1 MNNLSNKRIY
11 GNDWGYFVDIE
22 KYKYDINAT
31 PMSLIKNHIFNN
43 GNNNCNNNCN
53 NCNNGNNNCNNNSNK
68 PITNLI
74 ICVTP
79 TTIFTVAFA
88 CFVYCAL

>member
-1 MNNLSNKRIY
+1 MNNLSNKRVY
-11 GNDWGYFVDIE
+11 ENDWGYFVDIE

-31 PMSLIKNHIFNN
+31 PMCLITNPIFNN
-43 GNNNCNNNCN
+43 GNNNC
-53 NCNNGNNNCNNNSNK
+53 NK

-74 ICVTP
+74 ICVVP

>member
-31 PMSLIKNHIFNN
+31 PMSLIKNPIFNNGNNCNNN
-43 GNNNCNNNCN
+43 GNNNCNNN
-53 NCNNGNNNCNNNSNK
+53 NNNSNK